1 MSKPMSKG
9 EDNIPELSLFG
20 GPLHRLGSWL
30 HLVRGGTNTTGLG
43 VALGLLAW
51 GVLVLVG
58 LLQGLGHKI
67 FSLGVIGGH
76 VRLLVAIPL
85 FFVCEAWVA
94 PRMAE
99 FVRNIVASGLVPETE
114 LPALESD
121 IRRVGRMKD
130 SWLPEALILLVAFM
144 APLLDTFG
152 IVPGRTGSWE
162 SILAQ
167 AGGRLT
173 LTNVWYLGFCLP
185 LFRFLALRWLW
196 RLGLW
201 WYFLRRVEKLQL
213 NLVPT
218 HPDGVAGLG
227 FLGVVQQHFT
237 PLIMAISAVCS
248 ASFAEDIISGA
259 MAFETL
265 YPMLPM
271 VLLLVA
277 VLFIGPLFIFSRKLW
292 ICRVT
297 GWNEY
302 MSMASRYVSAFDR
315 RWIRDE
321 TASGES
327 QLGTSDIQSLADL
340 TNSVRVVRDMRWII
354 ADQSL
359 VMALAVPVILPLL
372 PLVFLKYPVNQLVL
386 WLFQSLTGL

>member
-1 MSKPMSKG
+1 MR
-9 EDNIPELSLFG
+9 EDDKIQEFSLLG
-20 GPLHRLGSWL
+20 GPLQRLGSRL
-30 HLVRGGTNTTGLG
+30 GLVRGGTNTIRLGL
-43 VALGLLAW
+43 ALGLLAW
-51 GVLVLVG
+51 GVLIVLG

-67 FSLGVIGGH
+67 FSLAVIGGH

-85 FFVCEAWVA
+85 FFVCETWVA

-130 SWLPEALILLVAFM
+130 YWLPEALILLVACM
-144 APLLDTFG
+144 IPMLDTFG

-167 AGGRLT
+167 AGGKLT

-185 LFRFLALRWLW
+185 LFRFLTLRWLW
-196 RLGLW
+196 LLGLW

-213 NLVPT
+213 HLVPT

-227 FLGVVQQHFT
+227 FLEVVQQHFT

-292 ICRVT
+292 ICKVT

-327 QLGTSDIQSLADL
+327 QLGTPDLQSLADL

-359 VMALAVPVILPLL
+359 VIALAVPVILPLL
-372 PLVFLKYPVNQLVL
+372 PLFLLKYPVNQLAI
-386 WLFQSLTGL
+386 WLFQTLTGL